1 MTINA
6 SVWSWVWIPFFF
18 LFVVRPIIRFG
29 ARARGWGWDPRW
41 DWDGHPRR
49 GRQRLARDPDLEA
62 QLEARLAE
70 VDQLQSRLNELEN
83 RLDFAE
89 RLLAQ
94 HRAPQAVGAATPGEG
109 SNAGAGTFTAAAPPS
124 H

>member
-18 LFVVRPIIRFG
+18 LFVVRPIFRFG

-41 DWDGHPRR
+41 DWDWGGRPRR
-49 GRQRLARDPDLEA
+49 GRQRLARDPELEA

-70 VDQLQSRLNELEN
+70 GDQLQSRMNEMEN
-83 RLDFAE
+83 RLAFAE

-94 HRAPQAVGAATPGEG
+94 PRRGPPPGR
-109 SNAGAGTFTAAAPPS
+109 SRSA
-124 H
+124 